1 MSSVY
6 TLLTSTTL
14 ESNMSRAPLVFAVVQ
29 EDTTRL
35 ELAVH
40 PLNHCDPVPKV
51 LQLCPKKGIGGIVA
65 AHIAAFAQDSVEGI
79 VDAQGVVFGIERDT
93 PGTVLGHGSS
103 SVILGPR

>member
-1 MSSVY
+1 
-6 TLLTSTTL
+6 
-14 ESNMSRAPLVFAVVQ
+14 MSRAPLVFAVVQ

-65 AHIAAFAQDSVEGI
+65 AHIAAVAQDSVEGI
-79 VDAQGVVFGIERDT
+79 VDAQGVVVGIERST
-93 PGTVLGHGSS
+93 PGTVLGRGSS
-103 SVILGPR
+103 SSILEPR

>member
-14 ESNMSRAPLVFAVVQ
+14 ESNMSRVPLVFAVVQ

-65 AHIAAFAQDSVEGI
+65 TPIAAFAQDSV
-79 VDAQGVVFGIERDT
+79 
-93 PGTVLGHGSS
+93 
-103 SVILGPR
+103 